1 MLRIGGLALRTWVIM
16 APLAGITNLPFRL
29 LVKRL
34 GAGLV
39 TTEMVSARGLITGH
53 KRTRRYLTSDP
64 RERPLAVQIF
74 GHEADVMAAAARRVV
89 EEGASVVDINMGCP
103 VKKVVKTG
111 AGAALLRAPQAVAA
125 IVSAVRRVCA
135 VPVTVKI
142 RAGWSP
148 EHVSACEIG
157 RVIQDCGA
165 DAITVHPRFATQGF
179 CVPADWELIAQVKRC
194 LQIPVIGNGDVSEPS
209 LALKMR
215 GDTGCDGVMI
225 GRAAIGN
232 PWIFRQILQLEQGL
246 PAPMAS
252 LAERR
257 SVLLE
262 HFGHLRVTMSEHR
275 AALIMR
281 GLLLWYT
288 RGLPHSSR
296 FRAGINRITDL
307 DSLITTMDVY
317 FSRLEDEGFES

>member
-1 MLRIGGLALRTWVIM
+1 MLNIGGLALRNWLIM

-39 TTEMVSARGLITGH
+39 TTEMVSAKGLVTGH
-53 KRTRRYLTSDP
+53 ERTRRYLASDP

-74 GHEADVMAAAARRVV
+74 GHEPEVMAAGAQMVV
-89 EEGASVVDINMGCP
+89 EAGADVVDINMGCP
-103 VKKVVKTG
+103 VRKVVKTG
-111 AGAALLRAPQAVAA
+111 AGAALMRVPRAAAAVVA
-125 IVSAVRRVCA
+125 AVRRACK
-135 VPVTVKI
+135 VPLTVKI

-148 EHVSACEIG
+148 ERTTACEIG

-165 DAITVHPRFATQGF
+165 DAITVHPRFATQAF
-179 CVPADWELIAQVKRC
+179 SVPAEWEVIAQVKRC
-194 LQIPVIGNGDVSEPS
+194 LQIPVIGNGDVWEPG

-215 GDTGCDGVMI
+215 SDTGCDGVMI

-232 PWIFRQILQLEQGL
+232 PWIFKQILQQEEGL
-246 PAPMAS
+246 PAPGAS
-252 LAERR
+252 LAERK

-262 HFGHLRVTMSEHR
+262 HFEHLSGTMGEHR
-275 AALIMR
+275 AALVMR

-288 RGLPHSSR
+288 KGLPHSSR
-296 FRAGINRITDL
+296 FRGSINRITDL
-307 DSLITTMDVY
+307 DSLVTTMDTY
-317 FSRLEDEGFES
+317 FSRLENKGFES